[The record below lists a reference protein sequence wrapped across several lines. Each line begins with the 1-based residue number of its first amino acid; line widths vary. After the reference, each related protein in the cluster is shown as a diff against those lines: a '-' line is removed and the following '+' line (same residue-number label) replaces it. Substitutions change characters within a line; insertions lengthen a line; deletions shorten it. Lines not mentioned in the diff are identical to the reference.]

1 MTIIEVEELRKEF
14 KIYKSK
20 PGVFGALRSLLSGE
34 AERKV
39 AVDGVSF
46 MIEAGECVGYIGPNG
61 AGKST
66 TMKMLSGIL
75 HPTSGTIS
83 ILGLSPDRHRK
94 QLAYQFGIVFGQR
107 TQLWWDLPLRDSY
120 DILRR
125 MYHLDGQGYRRFL
138 EMYDSL
144 LGIGAFLETPVRKL
158 SLGQRMRA
166 DLAAALIHDPPILFL
181 DEPTIGLDVVAKK
194 RMREF
199 LREIKEANRKTIL
212 LTTHDMEEIA
222 SLCDRVL
229 VINHGKI
236 VMDGSIEDL
245 QKFIGLPSIIRV
257 KFKERLNRTGMLRGA
272 RKWIVNGDELT
283 IYYDRRETTVP
294 ILLKEAG
301 GWGEMMDV
309 QMVEPRIED
318 MIERIYALK
327 KNHHMVTSGKGQR
340 DQ

>member
-1 MTIIEVEELRKEF
+1 
-14 KIYKSK
+14 
-20 PGVFGALRSLLSGE
+20 
-34 AERKV
+34 
-39 AVDGVSF
+39 
-46 MIEAGECVGYIGPNG
+46 
-61 AGKST
+61 
-66 TMKMLSGIL
+66 
-75 HPTSGTIS
+75 
-83 ILGLSPDRHRK
+83 
-94 QLAYQFGIVFGQR
+94 
-107 TQLWWDLPLRDSY
+107 
-120 DILRR
+120 
-125 MYHLDGQGYRRFL
+125 
-138 EMYDSL
+138 
-144 LGIGAFLETPVRKL
+144 
-158 SLGQRMRA
+158 
-166 DLAAALIHDPPILFL
+166 
-181 DEPTIGLDVVAKK
+181 
-194 RMREF
+194 
-199 LREIKEANRKTIL
+199 
-212 LTTHDMEEIA
+212 MEEIA

-318 MIERIYALK
+318 MIERIYVLK